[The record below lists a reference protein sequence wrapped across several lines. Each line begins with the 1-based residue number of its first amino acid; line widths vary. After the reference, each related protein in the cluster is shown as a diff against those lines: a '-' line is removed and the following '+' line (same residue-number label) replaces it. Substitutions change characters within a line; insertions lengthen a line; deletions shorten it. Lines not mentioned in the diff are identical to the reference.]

1 MHIQSEER
9 AVTLGI
15 YILEHKTT
23 VRATA
28 KHFGIS
34 KSTVHKDV
42 TERLTE
48 IRPDLAE
55 QVHEVLLCNKRERH
69 IRGGMATK
77 RKYELLAKSRKSCQE
92 ETNRQISANIAEKM

>member
-9 AVTLGI
+9 AITLGT
-15 YILEHKTT
+15 YILEHQTT

-42 TERLTE
+42 TERLAG

-77 RKYELLAKSRKSCQE
+77 RKYEMLARRKKSSQE
-92 ETNRQISANIAEKM
+92 ETNRQFSANIA